1 MTMCGLDSTHN
12 KTTSSNAEN
21 IATQQQRKEETVDVP
36 LSEKGVVLLQ
46 TILGNKSRNKT
57 DTREKPLDGN
67 STTDD
72 SAQTSQPEIFK
83 KSDESSSNT
92 STSSTKQSVEINN
105 SNLSESRG
113 DTSNSSMVDT
123 VVEKTEYKYSR
134 SSSSTS
140 VSSIST
146 WEGTIEETQD
156 KQIENEDAALL
167 HLKESKARE
176 FLLHRFLDQHYAENL
191 DLYKQC
197 IHTGLNKQTSK
208 QNKASNSRRKREK
221 TKTQA
226 HVNGEKCLLI
236 NPSVC
241 TTSVNEAQ
249 AKRAIRRLVKDLR
262 KIAERES
269 DNRTMGSKVTQSAN
283 SNPST
288 KPPPARKVTTKQ
300 VSSLDQPIK
309 TQETKHL
316 GPESEAPTTKSIL
329 KDSRSPDSSSK
340 KHVRL
345 NQPPYTQKER
355 RKSHS
360 QIKVVST
367 TSKKSTR
374 KDSLNSSNKLNL
386 PGEMFSY
393 SYLMA
398 LLNTLQ
404 TKQQGA
410 DYIYKG
416 NQVTLVPSPIRSRSI
431 RPVRPKSAPS
441 RKKTREKTTQ
451 TLPNRTEEDTENG
464 ISLKKPTPPKVTST
478 KNSSPST
485 IKNGPQVRPGSAS
498 IKCSWVPEESD
509 PKPQIKA
516 STIISNGLASDH
528 QLKNTDNPAIAEWL
542 KRKNQLDRQRR
553 NYDARKN
560 RVKRDKLMNEFNE
573 RENKREEAQVEYEK
587 WKKRKNR
594 EILLRRRKEAHEAN
608 IGSSCEIK
616 CTEESKEEA
625 SNSVKL
631 SDLRSSANS
640 ISSLKTSQGKK
651 IRPKSAPTKVS
662 FNCREDFV
670 PVKIDF
676 ESGDVTILKENEAGF
691 GSNLSAREPLMS
703 NDGTGSKTGN
713 FLKEFLEVT
722 NKKPSMFDIPTSTG
736 TDVRKS
742 ESETKNKPVASTK
755 KDAAADKERKMY
767 NNWVRTGKKAHPR
780 SSTVRKIKKPQI
792 PIHEPMS
799 NEFISDL
806 AKRRIKKIMDQKKRV
821 DTGLRSK
828 RRNSTLPADDE
839 NTKTV
844 EIRKWRLNE
853 NLSSNEEKPI
863 KPTPPKLAVEERP
876 KFTYNRKS
884 KTKSVYNERNP
895 VVRQALNNNSTK

>member
-1 MTMCGLDSTHN
+1 MVFQTQIKNHRQSN
-12 KTTSSNAEN
+12 KFEN
-21 IATQQQRKEETVDVP
+21 K
-36 LSEKGVVLLQ
+36 
-46 TILGNKSRNKT
+46 
-57 DTREKPLDGN
+57 
-67 STTDD
+67 
-72 SAQTSQPEIFK
+72 
-83 KSDESSSNT
+83 
-92 STSSTKQSVEINN
+92 
-105 SNLSESRG
+105 
-113 DTSNSSMVDT
+113 
-123 VVEKTEYKYSR
+123 
-134 SSSSTS
+134 
-140 VSSIST
+140 
-146 WEGTIEETQD
+146 
-156 KQIENEDAALL
+156 DAALL
-167 HLKESKARE
+167 HLTESKARE
-176 FLLHRFLDQHYAENL
+176 FLLHRFLDQHYTENL

-197 IHTGLNKQTSK
+197 IHTGLNKQISK
-208 QNKASNSRRKREK
+208 QNKTPSSRCKRGK
-221 TKTQA
+221 KIKIQP
-226 HVNGEKCLLI
+226 HVNGEKSLQI
-236 NPSVC
+236 NSSVC

-269 DNRTMGSKVTQSAN
+269 DDRTMGSNVTQSAN

-288 KPPPARKVTTKQ
+288 KPPPARKVSIKQ
-300 VSSLDQPIK
+300 GSSLDQSIK
-309 TQETKHL
+309 TQETKQL
-316 GPESEAPTTKSIL
+316 GPDNKAPTTKSIL
-329 KDSRSPDSSSK
+329 KDSSRAPDSSSK

-345 NQPPYTQKER
+345 NQTPHTQKER
-355 RKSHS
+355 RKSKS
-360 QIKVVST
+360 QIKVGPT
-367 TSKKSTR
+367 MSKKSTR
-374 KDSLNSSNKLNL
+374 KDFLNSSNKLNL

-393 SYLMA
+393 SYLMS

-410 DYIYKG
+410 SYFYKG
-416 NQVTLVPSPIRSRSI
+416 NQVTLVPSPIRSRPI
-431 RPVRPKSAPS
+431 RPVRPKSAPL
-441 RKKTREKTTQ
+441 RRKTREKTTQ

-464 ISLKKPTPPKVTST
+464 MSLKTPTPPKVTST
-478 KNSSPST
+478 KNSPPST

-498 IKCSWVPEESD
+498 IKCSWVPEDSD
-509 PKPQIKA
+509 PKPQIK
-516 STIISNGLASDH
+516 ASDH

-542 KRKNQLDRQRR
+542 KRKNQLERQRR
-553 NYDARKN
+553 IYDTRKN
-560 RVKRDKLMNEFNE
+560 RVKREKLMNEFNE
-573 RENKREEAQVEYEK
+573 RENKREEAQIEYEK

-594 EILLRRRKEAHEAN
+594 EILLRRRKEAHKAS
-608 IGSSCEIK
+608 IGSSCEVK
-616 CTEESKEEA
+616 CTEDRKEEA
-625 SNSVKL
+625 SNSVKF

-640 ISSLKTSQGKK
+640 ISSMKMLPEKK

-662 FNCREDFV
+662 FNFREDNLV

-676 ESGDVTILKENEAGF
+676 ESGDVTILKENEASF

-722 NKKPSMFDIPTSTG
+722 NKKPSMFDISTSAG

-742 ESETKNKPVASTK
+742 ESETQNKPVASAK

-767 NNWVRTGKKAHPR
+767 NTWVRTGKKAPPR
-780 SSTVRKIKKPQI
+780 SNTVKKVKKPQI
-792 PIHEPMS
+792 PIHDPMS

-828 RRNSTLPADDE
+828 RSSSTVPADDE
-839 NTKTV
+839 NTKTA

-853 NLSSNEEKPI
+853 NLSSNEEKSI

-895 VVRQALNNNSTK
+895 VVRQALNNNSHE